1 MKLAIKMNQNYLTEL
16 RRFADLQFPSELDM
30 SKLLPKCKR
39 WWKEKE
45 KKE

>member
-30 SKLLPKCKR
+30 TKILPSVKG
-39 WWKEKE
+39 E
-45 KKE
+45 KKKKKNK